1 MAITK
6 QDLIER
12 NIDNQ
17 KPLIVSDGEV
27 IFYHNGN
34 AVIPHY
40 KTKGLHNSLNNNA
53 TSTYPGVIISDVKE
67 LDIFISQI
75 KVAGIKGELPDIST
89 IKWSLRGL
97 LESHLCEVKLISI
110 ELLEQ
115 LRELNRL
122 SDLLELNGCVV
133 MDSEDKEILNYVISE
148 ITDELEKGVTQNF
161 IITCNIQII
170 ANKIIKLLL

>member
-40 KTKGLHNSLNNNA
+40 KTKGLHNPLNNNA
-53 TSTYPGVIISDVKE
+53 TNTYPGVIISDVKD

-75 KVAGIKGELPDIST
+75 KVAGIKGNLPNVTAIL
-89 IKWSLRGL
+89 WSLRGL
-97 LESHLCEVKLISI
+97 LENQLCNVKLISI
-110 ELLEQ
+110 ELIEQ
-115 LRELNRL
+115 LRELYRL

-133 MDSEDKEILNYVISE
+133 MDSEDKEILNYVSSE
-148 ITDELEKGVTQNF
+148 ITDELEKGVTQNY

-170 ANKIIKLLL
+170 ANKILNLL

>member
-40 KTKGLHNSLNNNA
+40 KTKGLHNPLNNNA
-53 TSTYPGVIISDVKE
+53 TNTYPGLIISDVKD

-75 KVAGIKGELPDIST
+75 KVAGIKGKLPNVTAIL
-89 IKWSLRGL
+89 WSLRGL
-97 LESHLCEVKLISI
+97 LENQLCNVKLISI
-110 ELLEQ
+110 ELIEQ
-115 LRELNRL
+115 LRELYRL

-148 ITDELEKGVTQNF
+148 ITDELEKGVTQNY

-170 ANKIIKLLL
+170 ANKILNLL